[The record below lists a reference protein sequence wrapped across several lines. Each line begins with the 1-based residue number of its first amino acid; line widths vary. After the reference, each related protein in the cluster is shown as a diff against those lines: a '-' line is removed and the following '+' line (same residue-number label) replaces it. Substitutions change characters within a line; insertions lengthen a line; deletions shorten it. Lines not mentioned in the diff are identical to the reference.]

1 MRKNHIYLTT
11 SLFIIS
17 LFFSSC
23 ASMKGYFNTFYNAEQ
38 YFIKAEKI
46 RIEAQGNK
54 LPNSALDNYQ
64 KVIEKAQIVL
74 KNNPEFKF
82 RKNALLLIGQSY
94 YYKNELQD
102 AITTFSMI
110 RDDFPDD
117 YMDYEFWS
125 AMIKWKQGKVQPAI
139 NELKALAIK
148 DLDLNTKAKI
158 YNAIA
163 EIYVDQEMVYE
174 SMDFLEKAAE
184 NIADPIEK
192 GQIYYRISDISF
204 ERKEYN
210 RALSAY
216 QQVIKNSQTQKHI
229 QESHLRIVQIYR
241 LQEKL
246 GKATDSI
253 KNMLID
259 DRYQSIF
266 GDLELELIKLYNQQN
281 MHKEANNRLESFPQD
296 YPRTKISAEAY
307 YMLGNVEINEKWDLD
322 TALQY
327 FGMVQKEYSQSR
339 FIKPASLRIKEIN
352 IYNSLIGEYNDFLKV
367 NTKVDSTGNS
377 ILMIKN
383 QDDFAKI
390 LYGIAELESFHFSRV
405 DSGLIYLDQLIKYSP
420 NSLLY
425 TKGLYAKSIILDQL
439 KRKSESRIIK
449 NQIISNYPQT
459 DYAQAIIKS
468 DSSYKIDNLLSV
480 DMLIEAEN
488 EWQKDPVL
496 AMENYREIVDA
507 DTVSDISA
515 KAAYFLAYHYDY
527 FWVEPDSALKY
538 YKWLMKYHNRS
549 DQAKHSINR
558 ITFLNA
564 VLNDTLLSK

>member
-64 KVIEKAQIVL
+64 KVIEKAQIVIE
-74 KNNPEFKF
+74 NNSEFKF

-204 ERKEYN
+204 ERK
-210 RALSAY
+210 
-216 QQVIKNSQTQKHI
+216 
-229 QESHLRIVQIYR
+229 
-241 LQEKL
+241 
-246 GKATDSI
+246 
-253 KNMLID
+253 
-259 DRYQSIF
+259 
-266 GDLELELIKLYNQQN
+266 
-281 MHKEANNRLESFPQD
+281 
-296 YPRTKISAEAY
+296 
-307 YMLGNVEINEKWDLD
+307 
-322 TALQY
+322 
-327 FGMVQKEYSQSR
+327 
-339 FIKPASLRIKEIN
+339 
-352 IYNSLIGEYNDFLKV
+352 
-367 NTKVDSTGNS
+367 
-377 ILMIKN
+377 
-383 QDDFAKI
+383 
-390 LYGIAELESFHFSRV
+390 
-405 DSGLIYLDQLIKYSP
+405 
-420 NSLLY
+420 
-425 TKGLYAKSIILDQL
+425 
-439 KRKSESRIIK
+439 
-449 NQIISNYPQT
+449 
-459 DYAQAIIKS
+459 
-468 DSSYKIDNLLSV
+468 
-480 DMLIEAEN
+480 
-488 EWQKDPVL
+488 
-496 AMENYREIVDA
+496 
-507 DTVSDISA
+507 
-515 KAAYFLAYHYDY
+515 
-527 FWVEPDSALKY
+527 
-538 YKWLMKYHNRS
+538 
-549 DQAKHSINR
+549 
-558 ITFLNA
+558 
-564 VLNDTLLSK
+564 

>member
-139 NELKALAIK
+139 N
-148 DLDLNTKAKI
+148 DLNTKAKI

-204 ERKEYN
+204 ERKEYD

-216 QQVIKNSQTQKHI
+216 QQVIKSSQSKKHI
-229 QESHLRIVQIYR
+229 QESHIRTLQIYR
-241 LQEKL
+241 FQNKL
-246 GKATDSI
+246 DRATDSI

-259 DRYQSIF
+259 DRYQPIF
-266 GDLELELIKLYNQQN
+266 ADLELELIKLYNQQSMN
-281 MHKEANNRLESFPQD
+281 KEAYSRLESLTKD

-352 IYNSLIGEYNDFLKV
+352 IYNSLIGEYNDFVKV

-480 DMLIEAEN
+480 DLLIEAEN
-488 EWQKDPVL
+488 KWQKDPVL
-496 AMENYREIVDA
+496 AMENYREIVDT

-515 KAAYFLAYHYDY
+515 KAAYFLAYQYDY